1 MLSRAQGECN
11 AIYGLTWVS
20 SPRDHAR
27 LPGGLGAFVFTA
39 GESKG
44 EYTAGGIGG
53 GVAGSRYR
61 LQDSSPSGLTQDAL
75 NCLATSSDSV
85 GNVSQ
90 GKFDRD
96 PNARVFTGDWLHR
109 CPLPGPYQTF

>member
-1 MLSRAQGECN
+1 MQYMDSLGSAVPETTPGCQEDLGLSFLQQEKAKVNTQREE
-11 AIYGLTWVS
+11 L
-20 SPRDHAR
+20 
-27 LPGGLGAFVFTA
+27 
-39 GESKG
+39 
-44 EYTAGGIGG
+44 GG